1 MLHKNIVKKL
11 REVADTARG
20 LQELSLKNAD
30 TDEVIEIDPVIA
42 KHLITS
48 TLAYA
53 VLLTRGKAKR
63 QDPDHVVASIIA
75 TACMRY
81 ADEK

>member
-1 MLHKNIVKKL
+1 MLRKNVVKQL

-20 LQELSLKNAD
+20 LQELSLKNTD
-30 TDEVIEIDPVIA
+30 TGEVIEIDPVIA

-63 QDPDHVVASIIA
+63 QDADHVVGSIIA
-75 TACMRY
+75 TACVSY
-81 ADEK
+81 AAEK